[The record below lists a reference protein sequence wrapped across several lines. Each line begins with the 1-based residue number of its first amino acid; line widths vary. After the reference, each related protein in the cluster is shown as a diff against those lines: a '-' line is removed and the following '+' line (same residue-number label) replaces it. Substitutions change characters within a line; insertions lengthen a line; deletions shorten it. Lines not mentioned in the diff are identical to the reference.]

1 MRDYQRKRNN
11 AYVMPTDLW
20 YRTLYFIRGYD
31 WMKAKYD
38 DRIDAGMSVR
48 FDEPPAGKTFKT
60 GDPTGMKVVKLA
72 NLAEQIRA
80 IDKAKLVIPY
90 EYMDGVWQNIMT
102 EKPYPRDAHQKT
114 YGHWKARFVYEVARN
129 MNWI

>member
-31 WMKAKYD
+31 RMKAKYD

-48 FDEPPAGKTFKT
+48 SDEPPAGKTFKT
-60 GDPTGMKVVKLA
+60 GDPTGMKAVKLA
-72 NLAEQIRA
+72 DLAEQIRA

-102 EKPYPRDAHQKT
+102 REPYPRDAHPKT
-114 YGHWKARFVYEVARN
+114 YGHWKGRFVYEVARN